1 MKNLLNNSSKDCSSH
16 CSSSCSNLF
25 LIQREETTLSD
36 KGLPELLLELDCL
49 VLGRDNKEEEEN
61 NG

>member
-1 MKNLLNNSSKDCSSH
+1 MKTLSNNSSKDCSS
-16 CSSSCSNLF
+16 SRSNLF